1 MSRSE
6 CHLGLPKMRRYVKN
20 KVALVT
26 GASSGIGTAIVLRL
40 VEDGFLVMAA
50 GRDSARTKL
59 LRNQSQTIQTWIG
72 DITSPQACA
81 DLVASCIDRFG
92 RLDLLVNNAGI
103 YETADAEHTS
113 DENWSQT
120 IAINLST
127 PFYLSREAMP
137 HLRERKGVILNVASD
152 WGLVGGKQAVAY
164 CASKGGVVLMT
175 KAMALDHAD
184 EGVRVNAI
192 CPGDVETPML
202 YVEAA
207 ARGLGPE
214 EAVKEADKG
223 SPTGR
228 VTAPEEVATLVAFL
242 ASDGAAQ
249 ITGAAIPIDGGNTA

>member
-1 MSRSE
+1 MTQ
-6 CHLGLPKMRRYVKN
+6 

-26 GASSGIGTAIVLRL
+26 GASSGIGKAIVLRL
-40 VEDGFLVMAA
+40 ASDGFFIMAT
-50 GRDSARTKL
+50 GRDKTRTEQL
-59 LRNQSQTIQTWIG
+59 GDQSDNIQTWTG
-72 DITSPQACA
+72 DITSPEKCA
-81 DLVASCIDRFG
+81 ELLASCIDSFG

-103 YETADAEHTS
+103 YDAADAEHTT
-113 DENWSQT
+113 DKNWSQT

-137 HLRERKGVILNVASD
+137 YLRKTKGVILNIASD
-152 WGLVGGKQAVAY
+152 WGIVGGKNAVSY
-164 CASKGGVVLMT
+164 CASKGGLVLMS

-202 YVEAA
+202 YAEGA
-207 ARGLGPE
+207 ARGLDPE
-214 EAVKEADKG
+214 AAVRDAAKG

-228 VTAPEEVATLVAFL
+228 VTTSEEVAALVAFL
-242 ASDGAAQ
+242 ASDAAAQ

>member
-1 MSRSE
+1 MT
-6 CHLGLPKMRRYVKN
+6 N

-26 GASSGIGTAIVLRL
+26 GASSGIGSAIILRL
-40 VEDGFLVMAA
+40 LDDGFLVMAA
-50 GRDSARTKL
+50 GRNKTRTEL
-59 LRNQSQTIQTWIG
+59 LRDHGQNIHTWIG
-72 DITSPQACA
+72 DISSLEACVN
-81 DLVASCIDRFG
+81 LIASCIDSFG

-103 YETADAEHTS
+103 YESADAEHTS

-120 IAINLST
+120 IAINLSA
-127 PFYLSREAMP
+127 PFYLSRAAMP

-152 WGLVGGKQAVAY
+152 WGLVGGKKAVAY

-175 KAMALDHAD
+175 KAMAIDHAN
-184 EGVRVNAI
+184 EGIRVNAI

-202 YVEAA
+202 YVEGE

-214 EAVKEADKG
+214 EAVKEAAKA

-228 VTAPEEVATLVAFL
+228 VTSPEEVAALVAFL
-242 ASDGAAQ
+242 ASDAAAQ